1 MTPDHFPPIDRHH
14 HTALRIGG
22 FLKLQP
28 DRVYLHAGTKDGAK
42 LFGLGDRT
50 SITAADL
57 WVPFRRLRL
66 VSFCSKTPQT
76 LVGRGREGQETLVI

>member
-1 MTPDHFPPIDRHH
+1 MCGIGTLTASD
-14 HTALRIGG
+14 TALRIGG

-66 VSFCSKTPQT
+66 VSEPRLAFV
-76 LVGRGREGQETLVI
+76 L